1 MGTISI
7 RLSDEDVNLFKNFA
21 QLNNVSM
28 SDLVRQSVLEK
39 IEDEFDLKVMREA
52 YQEYLESGSKSR
64 PIEEMWKELN
74 LWRTD

>member
-21 QLNNVSM
+21 QLNNISM

-74 LWRTD
+74 L